1 MSLTLELVNQPDVP
15 IEAETLRPDALAGL
29 SEGEIAALPILHG
42 NQSVSVGDF
51 FRVSGNGNGD
61 LRLSGDLG
69 KIKLIGGG
77 MAEGR
82 LYIEGNGGM
91 HLGAEMRGGEIMVDG
106 NVTDWLGAE
115 MSGGRITV
123 KGDAGHLVGGGYRG
137 SQIGMRGGEIIVHGR
152 AGNEVGNT
160 MRNGLI
166 AIGGACGDFA
176 GVNMLAG
183 TIIVFGAAGWRY
195 GAGMKR
201 GTIVCMQPVELLPT
215 FAYACTYEPTFLRLY
230 MNHLRRLGLTIDD
243 AWIDGAYARWS
254 GDAVELNRGEVL
266 VYAGNK

>member
-1 MSLTLELVNQPDVP
+1 MTLSLSLTTQPDVP
-15 IEAETLRPDALAGL
+15 VEAEVLRPDSLAGL
-29 SEGEIAALPILHG
+29 SAAEVAALPVYHG
-42 NQSVSVGDF
+42 NQAATVGDF
-51 FRVSGNGNGD
+51 FKVSGKDAGEV
-61 LRLSGDLG
+61 RLSGDLA
-69 KIKLIGGG
+69 KIKLVGNR
-77 MAEGR
+77 MAGGR
-82 LYIEGNGGM
+82 LHIDGNGGM
-91 HLGAEMRGGEIMVDG
+91 HVGAEMSGGEIVVDG

-123 KGDAGHLVGGGYRG
+123 HGDAGHLVGGAYRG
-137 SQIGMRGGEIIVHGR
+137 SQIGMRGGEIVVHGH

-183 TIIVFGAAGWRY
+183 TIVVLGAPGWRY

-201 GTIVCMQPVELLPT
+201 GTIVTMQALDLLPT
-215 FAYACTYEPTFLRLY
+215 FAHACTYEPTFLRLY
-230 MNHLRRLGLTIDD
+230 LRHLRGRGLAIDD
-243 AWIDGAYARWS
+243 AWIDGPYARWS

-266 VYAGNK
+266 VFEGAS